1 MNVCD
6 FFCDNIVSCLPSFG
20 SEVLWSAAWGRVC
33 FAVTSVHV
41 CVSYFSKLQHE
52 WQNDLRAHQTVR
64 AGVSRL
70 CEKKLIITGYF
81 YKLVI
86 SVQSFLKVFG
96 DFDHKQHGVF
106 GLVAEGFSDDV
117 DGVQVGDSVQRDSVH
132 RHQLKSS
139 LRKQPQ
145 NKLSLLRILR

>member
-1 MNVCD
+1 M
-6 FFCDNIVSCLPSFG
+6 
-20 SEVLWSAAWGRVC
+20 
-33 FAVTSVHV
+33 
-41 CVSYFSKLQHE
+41 FSL
-52 WQNDLRAHQTVR
+52 
-64 AGVSRL
+64 
-70 CEKKLIITGYF
+70 F
-81 YKLVI
+81 
-86 SVQSFLKVFG
+86 FLKVFG